1 MNLKLPDTVL
11 SAQDLKALIQDVQNY
26 ARWFSQNS
34 IKAKVTGQ
42 MPAEPLVVSDA
53 AAALIAEAAKDKPLD
68 TASLDA
74 LLKSLQALESSL
86 PRVTITLAAV
96 PSGNLKKSLAA
107 WCRQNISANILVDF
121 RFNATIL
128 GGMVVRYGSHVHD
141 WSFRRQILAARSK
154 FPEVLRHV

>member
-1 MNLKLPDTVL
+1 MNLELPDSVL

-42 MPAEPLVVSDA
+42 MPTEPLVVSDA
-53 AAALIAEAAKDKPLD
+53 AAGLIADAAKEKPHD

-74 LLKSLQALESSL
+74 LLLNLKNLESTL
-86 PRVTITLAAV
+86 PRVTITLAAL
-96 PSGNLKKSLAA
+96 PAGSLKKALAG
-107 WCRQNISANILVDF
+107 WCRQNISKNILVDF